1 MKRSVYRVAV
11 GDDAA
16 HPQLIYLV
24 AADNPERAASL
35 AAEHSDRALA
45 WPLGEERTDVTMEE
59 GVIAMSE
66 AS

>member
-11 GDDAA
+11 GDDAER
-16 HPQLIYLV
+16 PQLIYLV
-24 AADNPERAASL
+24 AADNPERAATL
-35 AAEHSDRALA
+35 AAVHADHALA

-59 GVIAMSE
+59 GIIAMSE

>member
-11 GDDAA
+11 GDDVDR
-16 HPQLIYLV
+16 PQLIYLV
-24 AADNPERAASL
+24 AADNPERAAAL
-35 AAEHSDRALA
+35 AAERSDHALA
-45 WPLGEERTDVTMEE
+45 WPLGEERPDVTMEE